1 MVTDA
6 KATELKLKELEKR
19 CAENVAELSAK
30 SANLATAQNAL
41 EAERNASSNLTT
53 ELNAIRAKTAQNIE
67 NAKRTATTAQQKVI
81 QEAQAQLQ
89 AAEAAT
95 TEARRQ
101 CDQTTIQHMS
111 QISNLTGQISSLK
124 ANTLAQVQ
132 EIQALLTKVN
142 SEKQAEITRLQQQ
155 IKECNDKLSAHSVR
169 TYANVVSGRTDSGG
183 GGSSSSSASSVTPAS
198 GTVWR
203 VHPHQGRVSFGSGTS
218 SPPSSPSSGN
228 EIFAFTRPAETA
240 TTAAAATTATT
251 ATAAT
256 DSQIVPHVVR
266 IDNRT
271 TVLIPLIYHRIGN
284 YGALEYFEFTKDEG
298 LVGRSPAQAT
308 VIINKYLKEK
318 GYGPSN
324 RYSYMG
330 AVPNRGKKHF
340 RTERNKRKNNPLRKT
355 RKNRK

>member
-1 MVTDA
+1 
-6 KATELKLKELEKR
+6 
-19 CAENVAELSAK
+19 
-30 SANLATAQNAL
+30 
-41 EAERNASSNLTT
+41 
-53 ELNAIRAKTAQNIE
+53 
-67 NAKRTATTAQQKVI
+67 
-81 QEAQAQLQ
+81 
-89 AAEAAT
+89 
-95 TEARRQ
+95 
-101 CDQTTIQHMS
+101 MS

-142 SEKQAEITRLQQQ
+142 NDKQNEIAGLRQQ

-169 TYANVVSGRTDSGG
+169 TYANVVSGRTDSGGSAVSGGGG

-240 TTAAAATTATT
+240 KAAATTAAAA
-251 ATAAT
+251 AA
-256 DSQIVPHVVR
+256 DNQIVPHVVR

-271 TVLIPLIYHRIGN
+271 TVLIPLIYHRIGA